1 MTKVYRPFRPRFRF
15 SHVTTRLRAWLP
27 TSGASRLVWLPN
39 RSKHTAHDHFETSLE
54 EAAVSRPG
62 REAGMKN
69 GQTLRALKARHSSHA
84 LKIDDRDFFTASET
98 RRTTMRE
105 RDAEV
110 LHTEGR
116 EARACRDIC

>member
-1 MTKVYRPFRPRFRF
+1 M
-15 SHVTTRLRAWLP
+15 
-27 TSGASRLVWLPN
+27 
-39 RSKHTAHDHFETSLE
+39 
-54 EAAVSRPG
+54 SRPG

-84 LKIDDRDFFTASET
+84 GTIDDRDFFTASET
-98 RRTTMRE
+98 RRTAMRE

-116 EARACRDIC
+116 EA